1 MFVCINYDFGS
12 FFNEM
17 CIQTRPLDFV
27 VNQNFN
33 ISYKER
39 YLFFFAG
46 SLTGWETVLLECG
59 ENSCAVGRLPDP
71 TQLAPK
77 IINREESEE
86 VIHIIV

>member
-33 ISYKER
+33 ISCKKSYFLCGIPDKLEDGA
-39 YLFFFAG
+39 AG
-46 SLTGWETVLLECG
+46 MWEK
-59 ENSCAVGRLPDP
+59 
-71 TQLAPK
+71 QLCC
-77 IINREESEE
+77 REAARS
-86 VIHIIV
+86 HTAGFKDN